1 MMKNV
6 KIPRKLTEYSQEEL
20 IALVKSLE
28 QDKSFLAE
36 KNIALEQQLKLYEE
50 WIRLNREKK
59 YGASSEKHM
68 SGQCK
73 RQIMPI

>member
-1 MMKNV
+1 MKNV

-20 IALVKSLE
+20 IALVQSLE

-50 WIRLNREKK
+50 WIRLNREKSMALLVRNICQDN
-59 YGASSEKHM
+59 YYFQSSMK
-68 SGQCK
+68 
-73 RQIMPI
+73 